1 MKYRITVEDTESC
14 ETYTTECDGVAM
26 LTDRGEEWGS
36 WIEHMSVRDMAEAME
51 ADSKWNM
58 AMALRLAL
66 ALDDEDDG
74 DEDDEDDE
82 DDPSGRCAATSPCQG
97 RQEERGDDGDE

>member
-1 MKYRITVEDTESC
+1 MKYRITVEDNERG

-26 LTDRGEEWGS
+26 LTDRGTEWGS
-36 WIEHMSVRDMAEAME
+36 WIEHMSARGMAEAMD
-51 ADSKWNM
+51 ADNKWNM
-58 AMALRLAL
+58 AVALRLAL

-74 DEDDEDDE
+74 DEDDE